1 MFRHTYPGTN
11 IYPALPRSVLFELLT
26 KSLLDRTALALFKT
40 VPTRAAHHLLFLAQ
54 SQPDISDRWGY
65 HIRPIHYY
73 EPLPDFRS
81 ITAEQVSR
89 RRTYSAIDFRWEH
102 QLALLNELTNYANEL
117 TGIDFDFDNGFFS
130 GFDAAVYYCLIRHL
144 KPRRIVEIGGGYST
158 RIAQKAL
165 ATNRKGKLTCI
176 EPYPEERLLGASLAV
191 EIIRKRVE
199 EIDVDFFSCLNQN
212 DVLFIDSSHTVKFGS
227 DVCYEF
233 LEVLPS
239 LNPGVWIHV
248 HDIFFPHDYPA
259 EWLLKQRLALNEQYL
274 LEAFLSF
281 NKAFATQLAN
291 YWICLDHANE
301 AARLWPEMH
310 RPSSF
315 WMKRIA

>member
-1 MFRHTYPGTN
+1 L
-11 IYPALPRSVLFELLT
+11 IQILV
-26 KSLLDRTALALFKT
+26 KSFLDRTALALFKT
-40 VPTRAAHHLLFLAQ
+40 VPRRAAHHLLFLAQ
-54 SQPDISDRWGY
+54 SQPDVSDRWGY

-89 RRTYSAIDFRWEH
+89 RRTYPAIDFRREQ
-102 QLALLNELTNYANEL
+102 QLALLNKLTNYADEL
-117 TGIDFDFDNGFFS
+117 SDIDFDFNNGFFN

-144 KPRRIVEIGGGYST
+144 TPQRIVEIGGGYST
-158 RIAQKAL
+158 RIAHKAL
-165 ATNRKGKLTCI
+165 VMNQQGELTCI
-176 EPYPEERLLGASLAV
+176 EPYPEERLLEASLDA
-191 EIIRKRVE
+191 EIIQRRVE
-199 EIDVDFFSCLNQN
+199 EIDVDFFSCLNEN
-212 DVLFIDSSHTVKFGS
+212 DMLFIDSSHAVKFGS

-259 EWLLKQRLALNEQYL
+259 EWLLNQRLALNEQYL

-281 NKAFATQLAN
+281 NQAFATQLAN
-291 YWICLDHANE
+291 YWICLDHARE
-301 AARLWPEMH
+301 AARLWPNTH
-310 RPSSF
+310 RSSSF
-315 WMKRIA
+315 WMKRVA